1 MSIVTVRV
9 DEETKRKMDRLRHVN
24 WSGVL
29 REAIQTKLE
38 QEKGRDLAKAVIL
51 NERVKR
57 AAPEGWDSAEAI
69 RFWRERRYGPA
80 SNRR

>member
-9 DEETKRKMDRLRHVN
+9 DEETKRKMAELGHIN

-29 REAIQTKLE
+29 REAIQRKLE
-38 QEKGRDLAKAVIL
+38 QEKDRDMVKAVIL

-57 AAPEGWDSAEAI
+57 QAPRDWNSLTVIKA
-69 RFWRERRYGPA
+69 WRKRK
-80 SNRR
+80 ST

>member
-9 DEETKRKMDRLRHVN
+9 DEDTKRKMDRLGHVN

-29 REAIQTKLE
+29 REAIQKKLE
-38 QEKGRDLAKAVIL
+38 QESSRDLAKAVVL

-57 AAPEGWDSAEAI
+57 DAPEGWDSAEAI

-80 SNRR
+80 GNRR